1 MKNII
6 TPGYIGN
13 FIVNLFIFVL
23 LACVYTYI
31 QKLETTGNCDCA
43 LDYPYLKFIK
53 SFSLFAFVFLLFV
66 MLVPPG
72 TVLADLF
79 GSQITGLYVFVL
91 FVFYI
96 VFAVFLFMT
105 MTYTRLLITEKCK
118 CSEDIRREFIY
129 AGSTIEILLLAMFV
143 LIAIVFPLLLSSLSI
158 LFKNMKSVS
167 STIEENLKNP
177 VKGITKLPSQVA
189 EVGKQVKEVVSTTAK
204 GVKSLTKK

>member
-1 MKNII
+1 
-6 TPGYIGN
+6 
-13 FIVNLFIFVL
+13 
-23 LACVYTYI
+23 
-31 QKLETTGNCDCA
+31 
-43 LDYPYLKFIK
+43 
-53 SFSLFAFVFLLFV
+53 
-66 MLVPPG
+66 
-72 TVLADLF
+72 
-79 GSQITGLYVFVL
+79 
-91 FVFYI
+91 
-96 VFAVFLFMT
+96 MT

-118 CSEDIRREFIY
+118 CSEDIRRELIY

-177 VKGITKLPSQVA
+177 IKGITKLPSQVA